1 MGRIG
6 SENVHNNIVF
16 TCVYF
21 VFGIAVSILF
31 LKAAR
36 FDPWPESGRQS
47 VEWLKTVTAWTVFR
61 RCRLWE
67 NLLFLLWANCS
78 TAKSKHVKHMDTFH
92 IFSLPI
98 SWCGPSG
105 ASTPAMVSRLPGAS
119 GSIES
124 IHLHGYLLGPTHVAS
139 CSPLFGHVQ
148 TYSEHVL
155 PTNWS
160 NWFSSTQV
168 HVFPTSVAQSH
179 PLSHILDR
187 LRWVSAVCLAT
198 ALVGHARLCT
208 KAGCCGGGTPPAQ
221 RRWFEHQLLFNHES
235 EPSNYFHIFS
245 RLI

>member
-1 MGRIG
+1 MCLQ
-6 SENVHNNIVF
+6 N
-16 TCVYF
+16 VYF

-47 VEWLKTVTAWTVFR
+47 VEWLKNSDCMDSFQTLSPLGKLVVF
-61 RCRLWE
+61 
-67 NLLFLLWANCS
+67 LWANCS
-78 TAKSKHVKHMDTFH
+78 TAKWKHIETHGHFSHLFTADLLHPVLQGQALQQWCRDFLERHRVRSRAFTFMATY
-92 IFSLPI
+92 LVLL
-98 SWCGPSG
+98 
-105 ASTPAMVSRLPGAS
+105 M
-119 GSIES
+119 
-124 IHLHGYLLGPTHVAS
+124 LHQIAS

-155 PTNWS
+155 PT

-235 EPSNYFHIFS
+235 EPSNYSHIFS

>member
-1 MGRIG
+1 MDVKAL
-6 SENVHNNIVF
+6 SD
-16 TCVYF
+16 
-21 VFGIAVSILF
+21 
-31 LKAAR
+31 LK
-36 FDPWPESGRQS
+36 Q
-47 VEWLKTVTAWTVFR
+47 WL
-61 RCRLWE
+61 
-67 NLLFLLWANCS
+67 
-78 TAKSKHVKHMDTFH
+78 HGH
-92 IFSLPI
+92 FSLL
-98 SWCGPSG
+98 SWCTRSFRGKHSSNGVATSWSVGVDREHSPSW
-105 ASTPAMVSRLPGAS
+105 LPTWS
-119 GSIES
+119 
-124 IHLHGYLLGPTHVAS
+124 YFTVAS

-160 NWFSSTQV
+160 NWFSSIQV

-221 RRWFEHQLLFNHES
+221 RRWFEHQLLIFNHES
-235 EPSNYFHIFS
+235 EPSNYSHIFS